1 MIFQS
6 NSPLS
11 AISTEPRFKYLS
23 PQAKKLFD
31 DAKAKYLVLVGN
43 TPENSQKFDN
53 FVNNIDKNRSAASA
67 INDAVDLNNG
77 TDRALLKKSIFC
89 QVSYQM
95 VKIIRSATTFTMV

>member
-43 TPENSQKFDN
+43 TPENSQKFELRWNYGDTCN
-53 FVNNIDKNRSAASA
+53 NPEIGFACNVGFVLR
-67 INDAVDLNNG
+67 
-77 TDRALLKKSIFC
+77 F
-89 QVSYQM
+89 
-95 VKIIRSATTFTMV
+95 